1 MLYLNFM
8 KFRQLEAFNHV
19 MTGGSMVA
27 AAAAMHISQ
36 PAVSRLISDL
46 EADLNFSLFNRKQ
59 GSLVP
64 TSNGLTFFA
73 AVEESFMGIQR
84 LENTAKHIRGEG
96 GQVLR
101 VAVTH
106 SLAATLLPPVLKA
119 FKVRFP
125 DVKVV
130 VHSHRLSQIILRLQ
144 NVSVDIAIGSQIPKV
159 PGSKREIIGHVRQV
173 CVVPSSHALATKE
186 VIRPQDLANET
197 ILRIMSDGPASWSE
211 VFQTL
216 EDMNVPFKDTYE
228 IDTSLTAYSLIGQ
241 GLAIGIIE
249 PFSARFWSAD
259 TITSRP
265 FKPKIYTPYYFATH
279 NRRGLELERETFIRI
294 LRSCAKELPEFE
306 TGG

>member
-1 MLYLNFM
+1 M

-46 EADLNFSLFNRKQ
+46 EADLKFSLFNRKQ
-59 GSLVP
+59 GALVP
-64 TSNGLTFFA
+64 TPNGLTFFA

-106 SLAATLLPPVLKA
+106 SLAATLLPAVLEA
-119 FKVRFP
+119 FKQRFP

-130 VHSHRLSQIILRLQ
+130 MHSHRLSQIILRLQ
-144 NVSVDIAIGSQIPKV
+144 NASVDIAIGSQIPKV
-159 PGSKREIIGHVRQV
+159 PGSQRELIGNVRQV
-173 CVVPSSHALATKE
+173 CVVPSAHRLAEKG
-186 VIRPQDLANET
+186 VIKPRDLANET

-216 EDMNVPFKDTYE
+216 EDMAVPFRDSYE

-249 PFSARFWSAD
+249 PFSARFWPAG
-259 TITSRP
+259 TIIARP
-265 FKPKIYTPYYFATH
+265 FEPAIYTPYYFATH

-294 LRSCAKELPEFE
+294 LRNCAKELPEFE
-306 TGG
+306 L